1 MYSQENARD
10 SNLSSNPKDQMN
22 AITLRNGRQ
31 LEDPVM
37 KTKTNEVEVESEKP
51 KSENVVVE
59 SEKPNAPPPY
69 KPKLCFPQGFDKS
82 KLDEQFRK
90 FIEIIRDKLQPKLK
104 DPWSFSIPCV
114 TGFKAIEKTMCD
126 LGESVSLM
134 SLSLIERMS
143 IG

>member
-1 MYSQENARD
+1 
-10 SNLSSNPKDQMN
+10 MN

-69 KPKLCFPQGFDKS
+69 KPKIPFPQGFAKS

-90 FIEIIRDKLQPKLK
+90 FVEMLNKFYINVPSKRKIEENETVNL
-104 DPWSFSIPCV
+104 
-114 TGFKAIEKTMCD
+114 TE
-126 LGESVSLM
+126 
-134 SLSLIERMS
+134 
-143 IG
+143 